1 MTNLRL
7 SWYSGSDTYLY
18 TLGKE
23 LIARGHEVSIY
34 SPNISY
40 VYQGRRFKE
49 AGFKVFDSLE
59 TSLNILSKDKEFD
72 VIHGQHNQP
81 VSEVSK
87 LFPKLPVIFV
97 SHGVLPEPEK
107 YPKDILISEY
117 IGVSEEVVEFQFK
130 NILENKKRVIRNPI
144 DLERF
149 SYAPR
154 KVEKRLKVLI
164 TSNYFHNSWVG
175 SEVWEMAKNLD
186 ADITVLGTNGR
197 MTFNPEKY
205 IKDCDIGIGL
215 GRSILEVM
223 AMGKPVIIGDY
234 AGYDGVITP
243 KNYKLIRQKNFSS
256 RTNKEQRTGE
266 KLTKEIKNIFSGD
279 YLKMGKDNREII
291 EKYHNVKL
299 IADRFENIYK
309 EVTLCKQPL
318 NNQTEVSNG

>member
-59 TSLNILSKDKEFD
+59 TSLNILLKDKEFD

-97 SHGVLPEPEK
+97 SHGILLAPEK
-107 YPKDILISEY
+107 VPKDVLISKY
-117 IGVSEEVVEFQFK
+117 IAVSEEVYEFQFK
-130 NILENKKRVIRNPI
+130 DIEESRKLIIRNPI
-144 DLERF
+144 DLTRF
-149 SYAPR
+149 SYSP
-154 KVEKRLKVLI
+154 KKIGERLKIVVS
-164 TSNYFHNSWVG
+164 SNYFHNTWKG
-175 SEVWEMAKNLD
+175 EEIWEMSKELN
-186 ADITVLGTNGR
+186 ADIVVLGTNGKI
-197 MTFNPEKY
+197 TFETEKE
-205 IKDCDIGIGL
+205 IKECDLGIGV

-223 AMGKPVIIGDY
+223 AMGKPAIVGDY

-243 KNYKLIRQKNFSS
+243 ENYGEIRKRNFSS
-256 RTNKEQRTGE
+256 RTNKEQWDGK
-266 KLTKEIKNIFSGD
+266 KLSEEIKKIFSGD
-279 YLKMGKDNREII
+279 YIKMGKKNRDII
-291 EKYHNVKL
+291 AEHHNLKN
-299 IADRFENIYK
+299 IADSFEAIYK
-309 EVTLCKQPL
+309 EVAYGNSL
-318 NNQTEVSNG
+318 